1 MEIPKDELERVL
13 SRCEARKD
21 KSLRSHLAEWVW
33 KIDRDVCERLGDA
46 VRDFVDGGSLQEFVA
61 SYRPLLARGWDGALV
76 RDRAE
81 NLASNEASVAQLRG
95 LVGLPSGHEDAA
107 SRVDRFAE
115 MLSHRQEA
123 QYLAPM
129 MLSVCWHSQAP
140 EQWQFFTKSWRDSL
154 RSMVPTVC
162 RRYATGSSLGQRYV
176 EFNRA
181 VQEVSRSLDLDP
193 WDLTLKLVGRPMR
206 EATPRQSAQDPGR
219 DDGDGGQS
227 ERPAASVYTLD
238 AAAADVF
245 LDRADVERL
254 ISQLTRKK
262 ALVLQGP
269 PGTGKTFIAQRLA
282 WILAEERSM
291 QRVEAVQ
298 FHQSYGYEDFVRG
311 YRPTED
317 GGFMLRDGPFLD
329 FCERAR
335 QDGERPHVLLIDEIN
350 RGNLSRIFGELLMLI
365 EADKRSEEWA
375 VRLAY
380 PRADD
385 ERFHVP
391 ENLYL
396 IGTMNTADRSLA
408 LVDYALRRR
417 FAFFTVEPAFVRP
430 KFRRHLE
437 EQGVPASVRNRIC
450 EQLAALNETIAED
463 SDLGAG
469 FRIGHSY
476 FCDPPSGE
484 SPDYDG
490 WFEEIVNFDV
500 APLLDE
506 YWFDRQ
512 ATASEALAGL
522 RSGD

>member
-46 VRDFVDGGSLQEFVA
+46 VRDFVDGGSLQEFMA

-245 LDRADVERL
+245 LDRADIERL
-254 ISQLTRKK
+254 RSQLQRKK
-262 ALVLQGP
+262 NLVLQGP

-282 WILAEERSM
+282 WVLAEEQSLDRI
-291 QRVEAVQ
+291 EAVQ

-311 YRPTED
+311 YRPTEE
-317 GGFMLRDGPFLD
+317 GGFVLRDGPFLD

-335 QDGERPHVLLIDEIN
+335 KDGERPHVLLIDEIN
-350 RGNLSRIFGELLMLI
+350 RGNLSRIFGELLMLV
-365 EADKRSEEWA
+365 EADKRFSRWA

-380 PRADD
+380 PR
-385 ERFHVP
+385 EGEGTFHVP
-391 ENLYL
+391 DNVYL

-417 FAFFTVEPAFVRP
+417 FAFGTIDPAFGRE
-430 KFRRHLE
+430 KFMQHLLDKE
-437 EQGVPASVRNRIC
+437 VPESLRLRIRGRFNT
-450 EQLAALNETIAED
+450 LNQVVAKD
-463 SDLGAG
+463 RDLGPG

-476 FCDPPSGE
+476 FCEPHEGA
-484 SPDYDG
+484 PDDWEG
-490 WFEEIVNFDV
+490 WYREIVEYEIK
-500 APLLDE
+500 PLLEE
-506 YWFDRQ
+506 YWFDRPD
-512 ATASEALAGL
+512 EAEKRVSALLA
-522 RSGD
+522 DD

>member
-1 MEIPKDELERVL
+1 MEIPKNELEQVRA
-13 SRCEARKD
+13 RYEARKD
-21 KSLRSHLAEWVW
+21 KSLKFHLAEWVR
-33 KIDRDVCERLGDA
+33 KIDRDASERLGDA
-46 VRDFVDGGSLQEFVA
+46 VRDFVAGGSLQEFAA
-61 SYRPLLARGWDGALV
+61 SYRPLFARGWDGDLV
-76 RDRAE
+76 RDFAE
-81 NLASNEASVAQLRG
+81 NLASDEAFVDQLRG

-123 QYLAPM
+123 QYLAQM

-140 EQWQFFTKSWRDSL
+140 EQWQFFTRSWLKSL
-154 RSMVPTVC
+154 RSVAPSVC
-162 RRYATGSSLGQRYV
+162 REYATGASPGQRYV
-176 EFNRA
+176 QFSRA
-181 VQEVSRSLDLDP
+181 VPVVSQALKVDP
-193 WDLTLKLVGRPMR
+193 WDLTLKLVGR
-206 EATPRQSAQDPGR
+206 EATSRQPAEDQGH
-219 DDGDGGQS
+219 DDVDAGQ
-227 ERPAASVYTLD
+227 PVGHAASAYTLD

-245 LDRADVERL
+245 LDRADIERL

-282 WILAEERSM
+282 WVLAEERSTE
-291 QRVEAVQ
+291 RIEAVQ

-317 GGFMLRDGPFLD
+317 GGFVLRDGPFLG

-335 QDGERPHVLLIDEIN
+335 DDDQRPHVLLIDEIN

-380 PRADD
+380 PRADN

-391 ENLYL
+391 KNLYL

-417 FAFFTVEPAFVRP
+417 FAFFTVEPAFGQPR
-430 KFRRHLE
+430 FRRYLE
-437 EQGVPASVRNRIC
+437 ERGVPASVRNRIG
-450 EQLAALNETIAED
+450 ERLTALNETIAED

-476 FCDPPSGE
+476 FCDPPSGG
-484 SPDYDG
+484 SADYDR
-490 WFEEIVNFDV
+490 WFEEVVTFDIE
-500 APLLDE
+500 PLLEE
-506 YWFDRQ
+506 YWFDRPG
-512 ATASEALAGL
+512 TASEAAAGL
-522 RSGD
+522 RDGD